1 MPSPVRTSR
10 LAPIIGLTL
19 LCGALPIRLKAQGST
34 GGEADSTAQRGI
46 AASGALGFKLGG
58 AELQRAGG
66 AQMLGVELDLG
77 HFSSPLTRFQLEATF
92 LRGDLTEF
100 VELED
105 ATYAGHIYDLTG
117 AVVAVQMLRPSS
129 RRVIPYLSGG
139 LSVHAMASGF
149 GSTILDRRY
158 NTNNFGAHAGL
169 GLRVRLG
176 RQGNRALTLE
186 VRRTT
191 VRDMNRL
198 SISLGFMRL
207 MRDLAKP
214 LGS

>member
-1 MPSPVRTSR
+1 VPFRVPGR
-10 LAPIIGLTL
+10 APLIGLAL
-19 LCGALPIRLKAQGST
+19 LCQALPARLLSPQAT
-34 GGEADSTAQRGI
+34 GADSTPERGI
-46 AASGALGFKLGG
+46 GASGALGFKVIG

-66 AQMLGVELDLG
+66 AQGVGIELDLG
-77 HFSSPLTRFQLEATF
+77 HFSSPLTRFQLESTF

-105 ATYAGHIYDLTG
+105 ATYASHIYDLTG
-117 AVVAVQMLRPSS
+117 AVVAVQLLRPSS

-158 NTNNFGAHAGL
+158 NTNNFGAHAGI
-169 GLRVRLG
+169 GLRIRLG
-176 RQGNRALTLE
+176 RHGNRAVALE
-186 VRRTT
+186 LRRTT
-191 VRDMNRL
+191 ARDMNRV
-198 SISLGFMRL
+198 SISLGLLRL

-214 LGS
+214 LGG